1 MADVA
6 AASAHALEIFDFP
19 IFGLASECVS
29 AYNRMIDG
37 YEWQGLQNIFM
48 RPLRGHW
55 NGHLARLI
63 GLFVCVTGFIGA
75 NNSCRTRNSIEKR
88 ESQRKP
94 DYAAYFG
101 TCRPNM
107 DTIMRASPLNR

>member
-6 AASAHALEIFDFP
+6 AASAHAFGIFDFP
-19 IFGLASECVS
+19 IFGLASESVS
-29 AYNRMIDG
+29 AHNRMIDG

-48 RPLRGHW
+48 TASRALEWTSRQ
-55 NGHLARLI
+55 ADRL
-63 GLFVCVTGFIGA
+63 VCLCDAVYWAKQQLPNQKFD
-75 NNSCRTRNSIEKR
+75 REK

-94 DYAAYFG
+94 DYAAHFG